1 MLCQEDTLLGRIP
14 GDAARAK
21 FGAMT
26 ATTAGRVGGRL
37 HAEVARAEPASPD
50 RSKPWEVRVAPA
62 EDTRWTKEVPKPGT
76 S

>member
-1 MLCQEDTLLGRIP
+1 MFCQEDTLPGRIP
-14 GDAARAK
+14 GDAARAG
-21 FGAMT
+21 FGAMS
-26 ATTAGRVGGRL
+26 ATTAGWVDGRL
-37 HAEVARAEPASPD
+37 HAEVARAESVSPD